1 MYMQKHLRSL
11 RLLFIVLTAS
21 AAVVLTSGCASKPE
35 AHPEPEVTPTPPP
48 PPLKIDVKDFQRQM
62 GEEMRKSYEKADEI
76 LLGTYTGGHM
86 DELYG
91 LTYYFDD
98 FISFDKTTL
107 SWGPLMQVIVQVL
120 PHELKPE
127 LITQQEF
134 KSLTELD
141 KVGICWD
148 SYEQE
153 RYFYLIEGE
162 KMLIFLQQG
171 FDEENSRS
179 FRNLIDTYPATKNCN
194 SKAVFDLMV
203 RHLVTNK

>member
-1 MYMQKHLRSL
+1 MQKKTRLKRSL
-11 RLLFIVLTAS
+11 LI
-21 AAVVLTSGCASKPE
+21 AVTVTGAVFLAGCAAAPKVR
-35 AHPEPEVTPTPPP
+35 PEPEVRPTPPP
-48 PPLKIDVKDFQRQM
+48 PPPKFDIKDFQRQM
-62 GEEMRKSYEKADEI
+62 GAEMRKSYAKADEI

-98 FISFDKTTL
+98 FISFDKATL
-107 SWGPLMQVIVQVL
+107 AWGPPMQVIVQVL

-127 LITQQEF
+127 LISRQEY
-134 KSLTELD
+134 KSLSELD

-148 SYEQE
+148 DYKQE
-153 RYFYLIEGE
+153 RYYYLIEGE

-171 FDEENSRS
+171 FDEANTRS
-179 FRNLIDTYPATKNCN
+179 YRNLIDTYPATKDCN

-203 RHLVTNK
+203 QDLLAKRSP

>member
-1 MYMQKHLRSL
+1 MDKHPRLHRALSL
-11 RLLFIVLTAS
+11 MLV
-21 AAVVLTSGCASKPE
+21 AAVAAVFFSGCASKPE
-35 AHPEPEVTPTPPP
+35 SVPEPKTKPTPPP
-48 PPLKIDVKDFQRQM
+48 PPPKFDIMDFQRQM
-62 GEEMRKSYEKADEI
+62 GAEMRKSYENADEI

-86 DELYG
+86 DERFG

-107 SWGPLMQVIVQVL
+107 SWGPPMQVIVQVL

-127 LITQQEF
+127 LITRQEY
-134 KSLTELD
+134 KSLSELD

-148 SYEQE
+148 DYEQE
-153 RYFYLIEGE
+153 RYTYLIEGE

-171 FDEENSRS
+171 FDEESTRS
-179 FRNLIDTYPATKNCN
+179 YRNLIDTYPATKDCN

-203 RHLVTNK
+203 RELFTR

>member
-1 MYMQKHLRSL
+1 MQKIL
-11 RLLFIVLTAS
+11 RLKRVLVLGLAAAS
-21 AAVVLTSGCASKPE
+21 VAMLMVSCASKPE
-35 AHPEPEVTPTPPP
+35 VQPEPEVKPTPPSP
-48 PPLKIDVKDFQRQM
+48 PPKFEMKDFHRQM
-62 GEEMRKSYEKADEI
+62 GEEMLKSYEKADEI
-76 LLGTYTGGHM
+76 LLCTYTGGHM

-107 SWGPLMQVIVQVL
+107 SWGPRMQVIVQVL

-127 LITQQEF
+127 LITRQEF
-134 KSLTELD
+134 KSLSELD

-148 SYEQE
+148 DYDQE
-153 RYFYLIEGE
+153 RYYYLIEGE
-162 KMLIFLQQG
+162 KMLIFLQQD
-171 FDEENSRS
+171 FDEENTRS

>member
-1 MYMQKHLRSL
+1 MLKPA
-11 RLLFIVLTAS
+11 LLLALAVTGAVFLVS
-21 AAVVLTSGCASKPE
+21 CAAG
-35 AHPEPEVTPTPPP
+35 PEVQPQPDVKPAPPP
-48 PPLKIDVKDFQRQM
+48 PPPEFDVKEFQRRM
-62 GEEMRKSYEKADEI
+62 GDEMRKSYEKADEI

-86 DELYG
+86 DDLYG

-107 SWGPLMQVIVQVL
+107 SWGPPMQVIVQVL

-127 LITQQEF
+127 LITRLEY
-134 KSLTELD
+134 KSLSELD

-148 SYEQE
+148 DYEQE
-153 RYFYLIEGE
+153 RYYYLIEGE

-171 FDEENSRS
+171 FDEINTRS

-194 SKAVFDLMV
+194 SKSVFDLMV
-203 RHLVTNK
+203 RELVTR